1 MPTSADEGLAAL
13 TADREFFAKSGLLP
27 AAWNEIR
34 RFPRFY
40 LRSEA
45 TAFASP
51 PLATDGGEVETM
63 AILTSD
69 VSRCGLGIIAPRQL
83 FPEQRL
89 EIQMP
94 DGLRY
99 RVKIV
104 WCRRVSQAKYAAGCV
119 FVE

>member
-1 MPTSADEGLAAL
+1 MPASAEEGLAAL

-45 TAFASP
+45 TAFVSP
-51 PLATDGGEVETM
+51 PLPTDDADEETH

-94 DGLRY
+94 DGLSY
-99 RVKIV
+99 RVKVV
-104 WCRRVSQAKYAAGCV
+104 WCRRVSQGKYAAGCV

>member
-1 MPTSADEGLAAL
+1 MPVEADVELTAL
-13 TADREFFAKSGLLP
+13 TADREFFAKSGLMP
-27 AAWNEIR
+27 QAWNEIR

-40 LRSEA
+40 LRGEA
-45 TAFASP
+45 MAFVSP
-51 PLATDGGEVETM
+51 PRVTDPDPVESL

-69 VSRCGLGIIAPRQL
+69 VSRSGVGIVAPRQL

-94 DGLRY
+94 AGATY
-99 RVKIV
+99 RVKVV
-104 WCRRVSQAKYAAGCV
+104 WCRRLNDGKYAAGCA